1 LPRQHP
7 RLQRAQKNRQHK
19 ADDRDDHQANIHRFD
34 AQGLPSVSD
43 HIAKAAIDAD
53 LVEKMRGV
61 AEKFE
66 REVNKRRTK
75 TSNLDTNLD
84 DKE

>member
-7 RLQRAQKNRQHK
+7 RLQLTPKNRQHK
-19 ADDRDDHQANIHRFD
+19 ADVRNDHQANIHRFD
-34 AQGLPSVSD
+34 ARGLPSVPD

-53 LVEKMRGV
+53 LTEKMRGV

-75 TSNLDTNLD
+75 VSILDTNLD